1 MADDIY
7 RVTGDSLRGIVTAIH
22 GKNQSGDGYTPA
34 QMAQAIEALPFFRVE
49 TGTMTVVSSGET
61 SISIPAQAGAMMVLI
76 WAPHETFEEIKSQ
89 GTSGIA
95 TCAVRPD
102 FSQDFATTRFGFH
115 TAHNNGSYVTL
126 AITSSTFA
134 DDTVQIGVVG
144 NYAYKPGTYHYSVYY
159 WEGWQ

>member
-1 MADDIY
+1 MALEFVRIDNTTLPGIADAI
-7 RVTGDSLRGIVTAIH
+7 RAKTGETALMLP
-22 GKNQSGDGYTPA
+22 S

-61 SISIPAQAGAMMVLI
+61 MISIPVQAGAMMVLI

-89 GTSGIA
+89 GISAVA

-115 TAHNNGSYVTL
+115 TAHNNGAYVT
-126 AITSSTFA
+126 ISIVSTSFSE
-134 DDTVQIGVVG
+134 DSIQIRISG
-144 NYAYKPGTYHYSVYY
+144 NYGYLPGTYHYSVFY

>member
-1 MADDIY
+1 MELYAVSGDTL
-7 RVTGDSLRGIVTAIH
+7 TGIASAIRA
-22 GKNQSGDGYTPA
+22 KAETSDGYTPE

-61 SISIPAQAGAMMVLI
+61 MISIPVQAGAMMVLI
-76 WAPHETFEEIKSQ
+76 WAPHDTFEEIKTQ

-95 TCAVRPD
+95 TCAVRPE

-115 TAHNNGSYVTL
+115 TAHNNGSYVTI
-126 AITSSTFA
+126 AITSSAFA
-134 DDTVQIGVVG
+134 DDTVQIGIIG

>member
-1 MADDIY
+1 MELYAVSGESLTGIAD
-7 RVTGDSLRGIVTAIH
+7 AIRA
-22 GKNQSGDGYTPA
+22 KAETSVGYTTES
-34 QMAQAIEALPFFRVE
+34 MAQAIEALPFFRVE

-61 SISIPAQAGAMMVLI
+61 MISIPAQAGAMMVLI
-76 WAPHETFEEIKSQ
+76 WAPHDTFEEIKTQ

-115 TAHNNGSYVTL
+115 TAHNNGSYVTI
-126 AITSSTFA
+126 AITSSTFS

-159 WEGWQ
+159 WEACQ

>member
-1 MADDIY
+1 MDDMYAVSGETLTGIAD
-7 RVTGDSLRGIVTAIH
+7 AIRA
-22 GKNQSGDGYTPA
+22 KAETSVGYATES
-34 QMAQAIEALPFFRVE
+34 MAQAIEALPFFRVE

-61 SISIPAQAGAMMVLI
+61 MISIPAQAGAMLVLI

-89 GTSGIA
+89 GTSAVA

-115 TAHNNGSYVTL
+115 TAHNNGAY
-126 AITSSTFA
+126 ITISIVSTSFSE
-134 DDTVQIGVVG
+134 DSIQIGISG